1 MAERI
6 TVVISLAGTASR
18 RDFEEKMI
26 ADLLIQDSVDLTII
40 GELSQL
46 AEDTTGLLCL
56 EGIKGS
62 FVLVTDVSPAVAH
75 DLLSES
81 QIRGQLGTSS
91 NGEVI
96 VSESTSREA
105 LSPGVYDAMRR
116 TLFIL
121 DIAEFVEVEDLGR
134 SIASIQAHV
143 EHQRLNASRSDFPI
157 LSITRTDDPS
167 ATEKGGGTTAS
178 EPAVLPMPRRGDRE
192 EEADTNQAQN
202 EMDSLVDELD
212 EMDL

>member
-26 ADLLIQDSVDLTII
+26 ADLLIQESVDLTLIE
-40 GELSQL
+40 ELSRL
-46 AEDTTGLLCL
+46 ADDTTGLLCL

-62 FVLVTDVSPAVAH
+62 FVLVTDISPTAAH
-75 DLLSES
+75 DLLFES
-81 QIRGQLGTSS
+81 QIQGQLGTSK
-91 NGEVI
+91 NGEII
-96 VSESTSREA
+96 VSESTAREA
-105 LSPGVYDAMRR
+105 LSPGIYDAMRR
-116 TLFIL
+116 TIFIL
-121 DIAEFVEVEDLGR
+121 DMAEFVEVEDLAR
-134 SIASIQAHV
+134 TIASIQAHV

-157 LSITRTDDPS
+157 LSNTRSGDSP
-167 ATEKGGGTTAS
+167 AGTS
-178 EPAVLPMPRRGDRE
+178 EPENTVSGPAVLPMPRRGDRE
-192 EEADTNQAQN
+192 EEANTSQAET